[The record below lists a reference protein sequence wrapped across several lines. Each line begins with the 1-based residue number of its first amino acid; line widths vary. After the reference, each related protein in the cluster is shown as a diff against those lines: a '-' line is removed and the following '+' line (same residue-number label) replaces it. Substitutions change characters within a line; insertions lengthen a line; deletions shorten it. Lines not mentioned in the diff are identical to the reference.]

1 MLFNGGE
8 SRAIITCLDLDTGF
22 KVSSIIFENNSKLFV
37 LSPAVQIEA
46 RPKTFPSTENG
57 CNSL

>member
-8 SRAIITCLDLDTGF
+8 SRAIITCLDLDIGF

-37 LSPAVQIEA
+37 LSPAEQIEA

-57 CNSL
+57 CNSP